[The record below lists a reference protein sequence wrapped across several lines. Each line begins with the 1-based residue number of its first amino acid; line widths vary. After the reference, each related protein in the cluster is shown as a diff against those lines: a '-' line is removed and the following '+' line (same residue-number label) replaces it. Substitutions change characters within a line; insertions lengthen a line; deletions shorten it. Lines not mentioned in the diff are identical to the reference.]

1 MGNFELQADEVI
13 LYEGAVS
20 TNIHKGNLLITLTS
34 QKIVL
39 EREKGLFKKERELV
53 DSLPLDEVKYY
64 NDAPQV
70 KQKGSAVDVQTSS
83 ENLTITFSG
92 MIEARKFTGKIVDAV
107 TGTTLAKRVS
117 DKTKDVLH
125 EQTKQGI
132 IRDIEEYIE
141 QNETVADLETW
152 LELKEELI
160 QDIQRRRNN
169 GRN

>member
-1 MGNFELQADEVI
+1 MGNIELQADEVI

-34 QKIVL
+34 KKIVL

-53 DSLPLDEVKYY
+53 DSLSLDEVKYY

-117 DKTKDVLH
+117 DKTKDAFNIVDDTLGLD
-125 EQTKQGI
+125 TRGTIKGI
-132 IRDIEEYIE
+132 
-141 QNETVADLETW
+141 LEKGVKGTI
-152 LELKEELI
+152 L
-160 QDIQRRRNN
+160 N
-169 GRN
+169 GIGKKK